1 MIRAG
6 GRDRRP
12 RRRPPAFPGIVPLPG
27 NPAGN
32 NPATTMN
39 PSLDVLSDAE
49 LAETTGGNP
58 LILVG
63 VVVGAWT
70 ALVKKIEDNP
80 DDYTFLMDWYYES
93 ND

>member
-1 MIRAG
+1 
-6 GRDRRP
+6 
-12 RRRPPAFPGIVPLPG
+12 
-27 NPAGN
+27 
-32 NPATTMN
+32 MN